1 MKASNRLLKG
11 ESPRLCHTLV
21 AEGALRPGAAEINE
35 NAQVIDCHHQPIPHL
50 FAAGKACGNIHGA
63 GRLSSRAFTE

>member
-1 MKASNRLLKG
+1 
-11 ESPRLCHTLV
+11 V